1 MEKKR
6 EQLRWLT
13 PRCAFCSSSA
23 VTRNIKLQKWK
34 NISRSSFIPP
44 ALPYYSRPVVSPN
57 NNQHGTKLGLTSFTM
72 KIFDYKKRK
81 QALLDS
87 NEQASLIPDLA
98 NLRPAPGS
106 HHRKKRIGRGIAAGQ
121 GKTGGR
127 GQRGQKSRSG
137 ESIRRGF
144 EGGQTPLYRRLPKVV
159 GNPMGKG
166 HEKTVYGIIKLE
178 TLNKC
183 EQGEQVTL
191 ESLVSKGRMTKNKEK
206 LVKVLGDG
214 ELKVSNLT
222 VYAHAFSQSA
232 TRKIEEKGG
241 KCVVLSPTKKE
252 MDSQAT
258 NDQQ

>member
-1 MEKKR
+1 ME
-6 EQLRWLT
+6 RWLA
-13 PRCAFCSSSA
+13 PRCAFCCSGICIR
-23 VTRNIKLQKWK
+23 TKNIKLLQRE
-34 NISRSSFIPP
+34 NIPRGSFIQRFSLLRAPRVP
-44 ALPYYSRPVVSPN
+44 SSYLDYSW
-57 NNQHGTKLGLTSFTM
+57 KKFGLNDLNM
-72 KIFDYKKRK
+72 KIFDHKKRNK
-81 QALLDS
+81 QALLD
-87 NEQASLIPDLA
+87 NEATTQIPDLS
-98 NLRPAPGS
+98 NLKPAPGS

-166 HEKTVYGIIKLE
+166 HQKTIYGIIKLE
-178 TLNKC
+178 TLNQC
-183 EQGEQVTL
+183 EEGEQVTL
-191 ESLVSKGRMTKNKEK
+191 ESLVSKKRMTKNKEK

-232 TRKIEEKGG
+232 ARKIQEKQG
-241 KCVVLSPTKKE
+241 KCVVLSPTHKPNSTEPSNSENNKV
-252 MDSQAT
+252 
-258 NDQQ
+258 